1 MSKSTPCTST
11 WYDTPYGRLVTR
23 EERSG
28 RRRLTVAETMA
39 ALLSGG

>member
-1 MSKSTPCTST
+1 MTERTPWTST

-23 EERSG
+23 EERAG

-39 ALLSGG
+39 ELLSGG